1 MLSATTGAG
10 GLVSRRIPESV
21 GARVLI
27 GVILACTLSV
37 LDSTLIVPL
46 LATIGESFG
55 ASSEVSWLVA
65 GYLLTST
72 VTIPLWGRWL
82 DLRGERS
89 GMWAALTIFLA
100 GTIISMLAPS
110 LTVLIIGRLVQGVG
124 VGGIV
129 PIGQALVAARC
140 SGEERARLQI
150 YYNVAYGIAAGL
162 GPLIGGA
169 LVGVSWRWAFALIIP
184 MIFVAGG
191 LLWGK
196 LTSKPRV
203 GETRRFDS
211 LGSVLMIA
219 GLTLLLL
226 GIERG
231 WWWGLVAGT
240 VLVVA
245 FVVHALR
252 RRDGLV
258 PASLLTSRVIV
269 ATVVVALIIG
279 FVQFSMLTYLPLL
292 SQQVAPSLN
301 SGIVVIPLTVLW
313 MTLGGFMGILAL
325 RVGTRLLAVV
335 SVACAVL
342 SAVTVVVSVT
352 YASLVLASVLVGASA
367 GLILIP
373 ALLLCQHAAPAED
386 VGAAT
391 SFMVLMRNFGGAAGA
406 ALIAVLLVD
415 AGVNVAFGTMAVVA
429 LLALIP
435 ALSLPSL
442 AKEHAQSPV
451 R

>member
-1 MLSATTGAG
+1 M
-10 GLVSRRIPESV
+10 SRRIPESV

-184 MIFVAGG
+184 VIFVAGG

-203 GETRRFDS
+203 G
-211 LGSVLMIA
+211 
-219 GLTLLLL
+219 
-226 GIERG
+226 
-231 WWWGLVAGT
+231 
-240 VLVVA
+240 
-245 FVVHALR
+245 
-252 RRDGLV
+252 
-258 PASLLTSRVIV
+258 
-269 ATVVVALIIG
+269 
-279 FVQFSMLTYLPLL
+279 
-292 SQQVAPSLN
+292 
-301 SGIVVIPLTVLW
+301 
-313 MTLGGFMGILAL
+313 
-325 RVGTRLLAVV
+325 
-335 SVACAVL
+335 
-342 SAVTVVVSVT
+342 
-352 YASLVLASVLVGASA
+352 
-367 GLILIP
+367 
-373 ALLLCQHAAPAED
+373 
-386 VGAAT
+386 
-391 SFMVLMRNFGGAAGA
+391 
-406 ALIAVLLVD
+406 
-415 AGVNVAFGTMAVVA
+415 
-429 LLALIP
+429 
-435 ALSLPSL
+435 
-442 AKEHAQSPV
+442 
-451 R
+451 